1 MHRRTFLASAAA
13 GFAAAPFAIRTANT
27 PAYAQG
33 SLQLTDDIRDRLV
46 ALPAL
51 RDPIDPAKYFDGTPI
66 LFSFWASWCP
76 PCTAEFNEIKEFIAK
91 HGPDK
96 VRIVAVNWIENSF
109 SSAGP
114 DDLRRYAKRFI
125 DPSIAVVTG
134 NADTGTDFGGV
145 RFIPAVFLFDGDGN
159 ETLRLEAAGGH
170 GTSFMRATDLERAL
184 NLAA

>member
-13 GFAAAPFAIRTANT
+13 GLAAAPLVIRTAST
-27 PAYAQG
+27 PAHAQG
-33 SLQLTDDIRDRLV
+33 GLQLTDDIRARLA

-76 PCTAEFNEIKEFIAK
+76 PCTAEFNEISDFIAK

-114 DDLRRYAKRFI
+114 DDLRRYARRFI

-134 NADTGTDFGGV
+134 SPDTGQDFGGV

-159 ETLRLEAAGGH
+159 EIFTLEARGGH
-170 GTSFMRATDLERAL
+170 GTSFMRATDLERGL